1 MEQIVEYETPQNYLK
16 RLLKHDDSD
25 DFRIIIDLTQNNQ
38 KENSKGRQQEKKY
51 IFNTTMNKARV
62 VSRKIDEAYQV
73 DPTISE
79 YSVNIPKETIPK
91 MENVSHEAVEEI
103 LQTLIKSTI
112 APVQIKKSQQD
123 SYSIITAILNGQS
136 DRKSELKYEIKNE
149 DEAIS
154 LLSTEFHYQ
163 SIEYLSGHIIEFI
176 TKTDLR
182 NIEEGII
189 NDIIDAFIS
198 GRHEGDKEGGENDA
212 IQIFEILKSKEEP
225 KIAMR
230 FLLSLDIEEYN
241 DDMIEYIYGHLDD
254 EVIESEASRVIFT
267 LRCHFLKILESCRG
281 KNKNKNKGREIKE
294 CEYNGNQLSGIIDY
308 LQRQNG
314 TDLEAKNILKLSG
327 GGFPHSSWPITN
339 LIKYNS
345 NYINNEYYF
354 NYHSRNPGAS
364 DGWIEFDFGNRTVNL
379 TSYTIRNWTGDY
391 KPKSWRIVG
400 SNDHEEWDVVD
411 HRVNNS
417 ELKSH
422 GVQHRFENTKTDN
435 YYRYI
440 RYIQEEVWDRDSIYN
455 SCIVLTRIEFF
466 GSISSPKSQI

>member
-16 RLLKHDDSD
+16 RLPKHDDSD

-62 VSRKIDEAYQV
+62 VSRKIDEAYQC

-112 APVQIKKSQQD
+112 APVQIKKSKQV

-136 DRKSELKYEIKNE
+136 DRESELKYEIKNE

-163 SIEYLSGHIIEFI
+163 SIEYLSGHMIEFI

-198 GRHEGDKEGGENDA
+198 GRHEGDKEGGEDDA

-281 KNKNKNKGREIKE
+281 KNKNKGREIKE
-294 CEYNGNQLSGIIDY
+294 CAYKGNQLSGIIDY
-308 LQRQNG
+308 LQRKNG

-345 NYINNEYYF
+345 NNINSEYYF
-354 NYHSRNPGAS
+354 NYNSDIPGAS

-379 TSYTIRNWTGDY
+379 TSYTIRNWTGDFN
-391 KPKSWRIVG
+391 PKSWRIVG
-400 SNDHEEWDVVD
+400 SND
-411 HRVNNS
+411 RIKSKSTFNN
-417 ELKSH
+417 EK
-422 GVQHRFENTKTDN
+422 QHQFKMRE
-435 YYRYI
+435 
-440 RYIQEEVWDRDSIYN
+440 
-455 SCIVLTRIEFF
+455 
-466 GSISSPKSQI
+466 